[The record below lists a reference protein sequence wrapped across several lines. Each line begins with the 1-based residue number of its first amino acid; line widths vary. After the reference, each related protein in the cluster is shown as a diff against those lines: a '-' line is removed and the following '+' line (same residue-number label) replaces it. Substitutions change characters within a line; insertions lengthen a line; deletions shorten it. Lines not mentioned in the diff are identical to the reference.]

1 MSRVSEDTVG
11 VDDDEFCGEIVQ
23 LKSSGT
29 SKPYAIGVWTVC
41 GPIMWIVYR
50 NARDTYYVE
59 VVARRETEAET
70 PTIGKNA

>member
-1 MSRVSEDTVG
+1 MDVVSRVSEDA
-11 VDDDEFCGEIVQ
+11 VDDAADEFCGEIVQ

-41 GPIMWIVYR
+41 GPIVWIVYR

-59 VVARRETEAET
+59 VAA
-70 PTIGKNA
+70 P